1 MNLLTANYSSC
12 GSRIPPH
19 PWKKGEPFHSVLPNQ
34 VVYIAH
40 SFGLSAFR
48 LQCLGCEYFVRLL
61 SAAFNINPHFVQPV
75 DSTHLAEAWEI
86 FILKYTVIICFPCDV
101 CFSKSV
107 CVCMCLSLFWF
118 LRRSFRRYQ
127 SSAFPLTWK
136 GTIPLPL
143 LPCFFSTVA
152 HFHLP
157 PIAHRLAH
165 TCTYNYVHLSLLPLT
180 DTYAFKK
187 GNKMICV
194 LCITH
199 LCYDL

>member
-19 PWKKGEPFHSVLPNQ
+19 PCKKREPFHSVLPNE

-48 LQCLGCEYFVRLL
+48 LQCLGCEDFVRLL

-75 DSTHLAEAWEI
+75 DSNHLVEAQEI
-86 FILKYTVIICFPCDV
+86 FILKYTVICFPCDV
-101 CFSKSV
+101 YFSKK
-107 CVCMCLSLFWF
+107 VCMCVSLFWF

-136 GTIPLPL
+136 GTIPLSL
-143 LPCFFSTVA
+143 CFPVF
-152 HFHLP
+152 
-157 PIAHRLAH
+157 LALQH
-165 TCTYNYVHLSLLPLT
+165 TFTSFT
-180 DTYAFKK
+180 
-187 GNKMICV
+187 
-194 LCITH
+194 
-199 LCYDL
+199 